1 LSNKRKKSR
10 RSSGARS
17 SGYRAPKTAAP
28 VEPVRRGL
36 LDSIFAPRAREPSP
50 APRIGASLLRGIST
64 VLAAPVVLI
73 AVPLALA
80 GEWLALIALGYQGPF
95 STLSSA
101 LALPP
106 IGTIIDGNISA
117 TVFGLAGGQFA
128 ILAFMAVRAL
138 LLAAFAAVLVEMLEI
153 GRVTPAVG
161 VRALRAVPVAL
172 LVNVAGLALLIIAGY
187 LGVLLGPGLALL
199 LQMAALVGGVY
210 LFAAAPVIAAAEG
223 RSAPD
228 SIARSVR
235 SARMPGSGS
244 LTLAALYAVPALA
257 FAFVPKPGT
266 EIGVNPSPAAWTFAI
281 VANLLHVAM
290 LGAFAY
296 RYLAISDVVP
306 DAPARQRRQSSG
318 R

>member
-1 LSNKRKKSR
+1 MTATL
-10 RSSGARS
+10 AR
-17 SGYRAPKTAAP
+17 PP
-28 VEPVRRGL
+28 VL
-36 LDSIFAPRAREPSP
+36 L
-50 APRIGASLLRGIST
+50 
-64 VLAAPVVLI
+64 
-73 AVPLALA
+73 AVPLVLA
-80 GEWLALIALGYQGPF
+80 VEWLALIALGYQGPF

-106 IGTIIDGNISA
+106 IGTIVDGNLAA

-128 ILAFMAVRAL
+128 ILVFMAVRAL
-138 LLAAFAAVLVEMLEI
+138 LLAAFAAALVDMLLT
-153 GRVTPAVG
+153 GRVTPATAG
-161 VRALRAVPVAL
+161 RAIRAVPVSV
-172 LVNVAGLALLIIAGY
+172 LVNVTGLALLITAGY

-223 RSAPD
+223 RSVPD
-228 SIARSVR
+228 AITRSMR

-266 EIGVNPSPAAWTFAI
+266 EIGVNPGPAAWAFAI
-281 VANLLHVAM
+281 AANLLHVAL

-296 RYLAISDVVP
+296 RYLSVSDVVP
-306 DAPARQRRQSSG
+306 EAQVRQRRH
-318 R
+318 RATR